1 MAPYDNAY
9 LKLGMGDPCAEQKSV
24 IATWRCFVIEKES
37 ISEENLGFDP
47 PTGTATLHLKEYYST
62 KDLLKCRDGAHA
74 RIQQFQTGPYP
85 YEGRINKSYYHLQ
98 ESNEA
103 SRE

>member
-9 LKLGMGDPCAEQKSV
+9 QKLGMGDPCAEHKSV

-47 PTGTATLHLKEYYST
+47 TTGTTM
-62 KDLLKCRDGAHA
+62 
-74 RIQQFQTGPYP
+74 
-85 YEGRINKSYYHLQ
+85 
-98 ESNEA
+98 
-103 SRE
+103 